1 MRWKTGRRSSNIEDR
16 RGQPMRRS
24 GIKLGGTT
32 IVLLIVF
39 GLLTGQDPLQL
50 LGLVAE
56 MSGGTGG
63 AVTSQPRQQ
72 TAANQEQADFV
83 SVILA
88 DTEDTWSVL
97 LPEQGLN
104 YRAPHLVMFSGH
116 VQSACGM
123 TSSATGPFYC
133 PGDQKVYIDLDF
145 FHTLNQLGAQGDFAR
160 AYVIGHEIGHH
171 VQNLMGTSGKVRQLQ
186 MRAGKVDGNALSVL
200 MELQADCYA
209 GVWAHQANKRRNLL
223 EPGDEQ
229 EGLNAAASIGDDRLL
244 RSSGRHASP
253 DAFTHGSSEQ
263 RVYWLRK
270 GLESGDMNACNTFA
284 TSSR

>member
-1 MRWKTGRRSSNIEDR
+1 MRWRKGRRSSNIEDR
-16 RGQPMRRS
+16 RGRAVGRS

-32 IVLLIVF
+32 IILLLVF
-39 GLLTGQDPLQL
+39 GLLTGQDPIKL
-50 LGLVAE
+50 LGTIAE
-56 MSGGTGG
+56 MSQGTGG
-63 AVTSQPRQQ
+63 SMVSQPGKQS
-72 TAANQEQADFV
+72 ASNQEEADFV

-97 LPEQGLN
+97 LPQHGLN
-104 YRAPHLVMFSGH
+104 YQAPNLVLFSSY

-145 FHTLNQLGAQGDFAR
+145 FHTLGQLGAHGDFAR

-171 VQNLMGTSGKVRQLQ
+171 VQNLMGTSDKVRRLQ
-186 MRAGKVDGNALSVL
+186 QQTGGTKANALSVL
-200 MELQADCYA
+200 LELQADCYA

-223 EPGDEQ
+223 EPGDEE

-244 RSSGRHASP
+244 RKAGRHASP
-253 DAFTHGSSEQ
+253 DAFTHGSSQQ

-270 GLESGDMNACNTFA
+270 GLETGDMSVCNTFA
-284 TSSR
+284 LASR